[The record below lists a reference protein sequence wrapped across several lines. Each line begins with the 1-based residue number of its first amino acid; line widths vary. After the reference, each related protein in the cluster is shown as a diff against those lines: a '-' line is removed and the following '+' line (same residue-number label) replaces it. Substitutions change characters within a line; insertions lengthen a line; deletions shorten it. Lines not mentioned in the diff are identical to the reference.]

1 MEEVERP
8 IEERQVVAVP
18 RLISAA
24 EAGEILGISAK
35 TVHKLV
41 RSGRLGCVEI
51 TTRKRRFTM
60 ELVEEF
66 IEAETYHRHEMWN

>member
-8 IEERQVVAVP
+8 IEERQVAAVP

-24 EAGEILGISAK
+24 EVGEILGISAK
-35 TVHKLV
+35 TVHKLA
-41 RSGRLGCVEI
+41 RDLRLGSVEI

-66 IEAETYHRHEMWN
+66 IEAETYHRHEMRN